1 MDVER
6 RNAGRELHMNR
17 KKIGFVLFV
26 CTSYAF
32 LGTAILRQDQ
42 IIYSIVAVLVII
54 LSSFGLRDHLKEL
67 KG

>member
-1 MDVER
+1 
-6 RNAGRELHMNR
+6 MNR

-42 IIYSIVAVLVII
+42 IIYSIVAALVII